1 MNAMSLLFLGL
12 IVIPFIAFIIWLLRQ
27 DKRKN
32 YLGLIVLMVAI
43 LGAIAVAIY
52 IDAKYMNIP

>member
-1 MNAMSLLFLGL
+1 MNSMSFLFLGL
-12 IVIPFIAFIIWLLRQ
+12 IMVPFIAFIIWLLRQ

-32 YLGLIVLMVAI
+32 YLGMIVLMVAI

-52 IDAKYMNIP
+52 VDAKFMKMP

>member
-1 MNAMSLLFLGL
+1 MSFLFLGL
-12 IVIPFIAFIIWLLRQ
+12 IMVPFIAFIIWLLRQ

-32 YLGLIVLMVAI
+32 YLGMIVLMVAI

-52 IDAKYMNIP
+52 VDAKFMKMP